1 MACLPGP
8 LCSVLPQSLP
18 AGRQCSLAAPKVLCL
33 HLSWLT
39 SFNLTYRP
47 ALPCRQVELW
57 MGEQPQYDPAKG
69 FDPSTGH
76 FTQVRA
82 HPGWD
87 GTQNPRGQRGA

>member
-8 LCSVLPQSLP
+8 LCSVLPRSLP
-18 AGRQCSLAAPKVLCL
+18 AGRQCSLAAPKVLFSQ
-33 HLSWLT
+33 LSWLIG
-39 SFNLTYRP
+39 FNLTYRP
-47 ALPCRQVELW
+47 APSCRQVDLW

-82 HPGWD
+82 RSG
-87 GTQNPRGQRGA
+87 